1 MTILFSATQQAFYDD
16 SLDYPSLPN
25 DVISIPEQ
33 VHWRLLDLIN
43 TGHYVF
49 SDLTVS
55 EPRPSSHHVMEN
67 GIWVDHRTA
76 KEKREAYL
84 RSLKPLTR
92 RQFKLTLLN
101 HDLLDKVSMAID
113 TIEDPVLKMRAKIEF
128 EDSTTFERLN
138 PTLAEIYKALGLKES
153 KVDSLWEEG
162 LKL

>member
-1 MTILFSATQQAFYDD
+1 MTILFSTSEQAFFDNE
-16 SLDYPSLPN
+16 LDYPNPPQDLVPVS
-25 DVISIPEQ
+25 DED
-33 VHWRLLDLIN
+33 HWRLLNLIN

-55 EPRPSSHHVMEN
+55 EPRPSLHHVMEN
-67 GIWVDHRTA
+67 GQWVDHRST

-84 RSLKPLTR
+84 KSVKPLTR

-101 HDLLDKVSMAID
+101 HNLLDKVDVVISA
-113 TIEDPVLKMRAKIEF
+113 IEDPVLKMRAKIEF

-138 PTLAEIYKALGLKES
+138 PTLAELYKAMGISES
-153 KVDSLWEEG
+153 KLDSMWEEG